1 MLEDLRTTI
10 LKLLPAEVGDE
21 LKQNIDAAI
30 QGQFEQMNLATREQ
44 LEIQEKILKRT
55 LDRVEQLEKLVAELE
70 KNKDRTSISK
80 PYS

>member
-55 LDRVEQLEKLVAELE
+55 LDRVEQLEKLVAVLE
-70 KNKDRTSISK
+70 KNKDRTSIS
-80 PYS
+80 